1 LGAWLDHLIVQLDLT
16 TPQAWFLEIA
26 GRLCRMARDPSRKHC
41 SLLRTGRGLAEPH
54 SGCLPI
60 ACADFG
66 RLSGMADVAEIELL
80 RCEYAAVCMRPAYA
94 PLWEKHDQE
103 GIKQCPEQ

>member
-1 LGAWLDHLIVQLDLT
+1 
-16 TPQAWFLEIA
+16 
-26 GRLCRMARDPSRKHC
+26 
-41 SLLRTGRGLAEPH
+41 
-54 SGCLPI
+54 
-60 ACADFG
+60 
-66 RLSGMADVAEIELL
+66 MADVAEIELL